1 MRKRILLTIL
11 TAGLC
16 SCAAPVPAP
25 TETRTAPPEEITPET
40 WLDLWLDPFVNDG
53 YALPDHDQNGNPVT
67 WHVADGDAEI
77 RDGSLYKTEGAD
89 EYEPVSLSAR
99 LADGSTVQYDR
110 ILLLDPYVAYIISY
124 FSENGDEKET
134 MKLAYTYNGSYW
146 YKFNNDHTVL
156 KAETG
161 TGRLRDPAILRNKDG
176 TFTVLATQGYDTD
189 SIYVFD
195 SPDLLSFANERL
207 LKVNTMGS
215 GQAWAPE
222 GFYDRTLDQYVIYW
236 SSVKDKGMFRNLT
249 ADFRSVD
256 APVSLLDCGFPVI
269 DGTIVKQG
277 AECLIVLKD
286 ERQPMEQY
294 SRLFIGRSEYGW
306 QDFTE
311 FGSPLSGH
319 QSEGPMVMKDLY
331 VSGYY
336 LVYDDY
342 TRFQFKSL
350 YTQDL
355 WNGPYEETKTADTMI
370 PLEDPAH
377 CSAVPVTWKE
387 LERLI
392 EAYE

>member
-11 TAGLC
+11 AVVLC
-16 SCAAPVPAP
+16 GCSQTAAPVPA
-25 TETRTAPPEEITPET
+25 ETPMPEEVTPET

-53 YALPDHDQNGNPVT
+53 YTLPEFDQNGQPVAWT
-67 WHVADGDAEI
+67 VADGDAEI
-77 RDGSLYKTEGAD
+77 RENCLYKTGQAD
-89 EYEPVSLSAR
+89 EYEPVALTAQ
-99 LADGSTVQYDR
+99 LADGSTVRYDR
-110 ILLLDPYVAYIISY
+110 ILLLDPYVAYVISY

-156 KAETG
+156 RAETG

-195 SPDLLSFANERL
+195 SPDLRSFSGERL
-207 LKVNTMGS
+207 LKVNTMS
-215 GQAWAPE
+215 GRQAWAPE
-222 GFYDRTLDQYVIYW
+222 GFYDRTLDLYVIYW
-236 SSVKDKGMFRNLT
+236 SSVKDNGMFRNLT
-249 ADFRSVD
+249 ADFQSVEE
-256 APVSLLDCGFPVI
+256 PVPLLDCGFPVI

-277 AECLIVLKD
+277 ADCLIVLKD

-294 SRLFIGRSEYGW
+294 SRLFLGRSRNGW
-306 QDFTE
+306 QNFTE